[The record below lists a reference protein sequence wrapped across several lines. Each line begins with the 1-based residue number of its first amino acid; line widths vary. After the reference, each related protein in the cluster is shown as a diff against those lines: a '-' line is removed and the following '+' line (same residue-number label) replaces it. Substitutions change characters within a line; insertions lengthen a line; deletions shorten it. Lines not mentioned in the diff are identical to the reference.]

1 MPALSES
8 HESNGSRGFASV
20 LRIRNF
26 ALLTTSCSV
35 AQLGDRLTHMLLI
48 TVIAASEPGKLM
60 AYSAGS
66 LAFVLPTIII
76 APIAGVLV
84 DRWDKRKVLAYVHIL
99 QAVLWVAAA
108 FLIIALKS
116 FAPFWVALFVFF
128 GLDVFNNTSV
138 PALIP
143 RLVAPRKLLMA
154 NSVNMTLCRIATI
167 IGMVAGGFLIKWAGW
182 KYGLFINAST
192 HLISGLFVLAIAGV
206 YVAQRSAPG
215 ASRRGG
221 SGDSPTEREDA
232 RYSPHFRSPSGLIAQ
247 AFRQLYHDLGEVIRV
262 VGRDKLVAFVM
273 ASFVVTMFI
282 SSVSYTVLIYIVQ
295 QVLKLGTGGV
305 GIFAGVLA
313 VGMVGGGASIG
324 LIRRRIN
331 QPMVVVGVVLLFGL
345 LFLASPWLITI
356 WFMVVIAL
364 VAGVAFSWLGVVQNT
379 MLQEEVPDSI
389 RGRIFSTREFIT
401 NATFLLT
408 TVLVGALGDLTS
420 YRMVLVAFGAV
431 LSVLAV
437 VGWVFVRGMQEQAK
451 AKV

>member
-1 MPALSES
+1 MPAPSES
-8 HESNGSRGFASV
+8 RKSNESRGFASV

-26 ALLTTSCSV
+26 SLLTASCSV

-66 LAFVLPTIII
+66 LAFVLPTMAV

-154 NSVNMTLCRIATI
+154 NSVNMTLCRVATVL
-167 IGMVAGGFLIKWAGW
+167 GMVLGGFLIKWAGW

-192 HLISGLFVLAIAGV
+192 HLVSGLFVLAIAGV
-206 YVAQRSAPG
+206 FIAHRASIASPASPAPRPSA
-215 ASRRGG
+215 R
-221 SGDSPTEREDA
+221 
-232 RYSPHFRSPSGLIAQ
+232 GLIAHS
-247 AFRQLYHDLGEVIRV
+247 FRQLFRDMAELIRV

-273 ASFVVTMFI
+273 ASLVVTMFI

-305 GIFAGVLA
+305 GLLAGVLA
-313 VGMVGGGASIG
+313 VGMIGGGASIG

-331 QPMVVVGVVLLFGL
+331 QPMVVVGVILLYGL
-345 LFLASPWLITI
+345 LFLASPWLITV

-389 RGRIFSTREFIT
+389 RGRLFSTREFIT

-408 TVLVGALGDLTS
+408 TVFVGALGDLTS
-420 YRMVLVAFGAV
+420 YKIVLVAFGAV
-431 LSVLAV
+431 LSVLAL
-437 VGWVFVRGMQEQAK
+437 VGWVFVRAMQRSAAK
-451 AKV
+451 P

>member
-8 HESNGSRGFASV
+8 HKSRGSRGFASV

-48 TVIAASEPGKLM
+48 TVIAASEPGKLI

-66 LAFVLPTIII
+66 LAFVLPTIAI
-76 APIAGVLV
+76 APIAGVLI
-84 DRWDKRKVLAYVHIL
+84 DRWDKRKVLATVHLL
-99 QAVLWVAAA
+99 QAGLWVAAA
-108 FLIIALKS
+108 FLIIILKS
-116 FAPFWVALFVFF
+116 FVPFWVALFVFF
-128 GLDVFNNTSV
+128 GVDVFNNTSV

-143 RLVAPRKLLMA
+143 RLIAPRKLLMA
-154 NSVNMTLCRIATI
+154 NSVNMTLCRVATV

-192 HLISGLFVLAIAGV
+192 HLVSGLFVLGITGV
-206 YVAQRSAPG
+206 YIAQRSTPVAPRPG
-215 ASRRGG
+215 GNDGLRLAARDSRG
-221 SGDSPTEREDA
+221 
-232 RYSPHFRSPSGLIAQ
+232 PSGLIAQ
-247 AFRQLYHDLGEVIRV
+247 AFRQLFQDLAEVIRV
-262 VGRDKLVAFVM
+262 VGRDRLVAFVM
-273 ASFVVTMFI
+273 ASLVVTMFI
-282 SSVSYTVLIYIVQ
+282 SSVSYTVLIFIVQ

-305 GIFAGVLA
+305 GLFAGVLA
-313 VGMVGGGASIG
+313 VGMIGGGASIG
-324 LIRRRIN
+324 LIRRKIN
-331 QPMVVVGVVLLFGL
+331 QPMVVVGVILLYGL

-401 NATFLLT
+401 NVTFLLT
-408 TVLVGALGDLTS
+408 TVFIGALGDLTS

-437 VGWVFVRGMQEQAK
+437 LGWVFVRAMQEQAK